1 MWLIFQGTIFK
12 IDRIR
17 TELAHELFCEVNFIV
32 TYNFLSDGD
41 SIKISLNKKL
51 EEKFH

>member
-1 MWLIFQGTIFK
+1 MWLIFQGTNFK
-12 IDRIR
+12 SDRIR
-17 TELAHELFCEVNFIV
+17 TELFCEVNFIV

-51 EEKFH
+51 EEKISLK